1 MEIKDLI
8 NVQEQFVVNDPYAYA
23 LRVFDNDGN
32 MAATVTRV
40 KINNSDWIEEISSE
54 EKNLKIIE
62 ACKKVASIK
71 EINYDLNA
79 PLTIE
84 RGGILLTHLLT
95 QANTIRTNAHRGA
108 GNKIIVNP
116 AFMDI
121 LTKTGIINLPYF
133 NAAQDGSGYLLNG
146 CIEMIVTDFDNEIP
160 EALIAYKGSAHYDG
174 GITMVNDAANNRYMI
189 STSLPDTEKYY
200 VLIKLIPNN
209 ES

>member
-8 NVQEQFVVNDPYAYA
+8 NVQEQFLVDDPYAYA
-23 LRVFDNDGN
+23 IRVFDNDGN
-32 MAATVTRV
+32 MAAHIARV
-40 KINNSDWIEEISSE
+40 KINDSDWIEEISSE

-62 ACKKVASIK
+62 ACKKVATIK
-71 EINYDLNA
+71 EINYDPKA
-79 PLTIE
+79 PLIME
-84 RGGILLTHLLT
+84 RGGALLTHLIAQT
-95 QANTIRTNAHRGA
+95 NTIRTAARRGA

-121 LTKTGIINLPYF
+121 LTKTGVINLPFF
-133 NAAQDGSGYLLNG
+133 NAAQDGSSYLLNS

-160 EALIAYKGSAHYDG
+160 EALVAYKGTAHYDG
-174 GITMVNDAANNRYMI
+174 GITMVNDVANNRYMI

>member
-8 NVQEQFVVNDPYAYA
+8 NVQEQFLVDDPYAYA
-23 LRVFDNDGN
+23 IRVFDNNGN
-32 MAATVTRV
+32 MAAHIARV
-40 KINNSDWIEEISSE
+40 KINDSDWIDETSPE

-62 ACKKVASIK
+62 ACKKVATIK
-71 EINYDLNA
+71 EINYDSNA
-79 PLTIE
+79 PLTME
-84 RGGILLTHLLT
+84 RGGALLTHLIAQT
-95 QANTIRTNAHRGA
+95 NTIRTAARRGA

-121 LTKTGIINLPYF
+121 LTKTGVINLPVF
-133 NAAQDGSGYLLNG
+133 NAAQDGSSYLLNS

-160 EALIAYKGSAHYDG
+160 EALVAYKGTAHYDG
-174 GITMVNDAANNRYMI
+174 GITMVNDTANNKYMI

-200 VLIKLIPNN
+200 VLIKLTPNG

>member
-8 NVQEQFVVNDPYAYA
+8 NVQEGFVVNDPYAYA

-32 MAATVTRV
+32 MSATVTRV
-40 KINNSDWIEEISSE
+40 KINDSDWIEEISSE

-62 ACKKVASIK
+62 ACKEVASIK

-209 ES
+209 KS

>member
-40 KINNSDWIEEISSE
+40 KINDSDWIEEISSE

-62 ACKKVASIK
+62 ACKEVASIK
-71 EINYDLNA
+71 EINYDPNA
-79 PLTIE
+79 PFTIE

-133 NAAQDGSGYLLNG
+133 NAAQDGSSYLLNG

-160 EALIAYKGSAHYDG
+160 EALIAYKGNAHYDG

>member
-40 KINNSDWIEEISSE
+40 KINDSDWIEEISSE